1 MSTTGSSA
9 NLYQKVSKILNCRA
23 DLGGMTRADT
33 NPSTGR
39 QDPDRDG
46 PPTHEAGI
54 PVVITVVEAPACHL
68 CDDAK
73 SALAVLGQ
81 SFPMTVHVLS
91 IGDGP
96 GRALMDQHRA
106 PMSPL
111 VLLDGEY
118 FSSGR
123 LPRRKLERRLSK
135 AQRGETNG

>member
-1 MSTTGSSA
+1 
-9 NLYQKVSKILNCRA
+9 
-23 DLGGMTRADT
+23 MTRVDT
-33 NPSTGR
+33 TPATGR

-46 PPTHEAGI
+46 PRNDDVGAQVEVGAR
-54 PVVITVVEAPACHL
+54 VVITVVEAPACHL

-73 SALAVLGQ
+73 SALAVLAQ

-91 IGDGP
+91 ISDQP

-135 AQRGETNG
+135 ALRGETNG

>member
-1 MSTTGSSA
+1 M
-9 NLYQKVSKILNCRA
+9 NLA
-23 DLGGMTRADT
+23 DGQGMTSVETTPAT
-33 NPSTGR
+33 WT

-46 PPTHEAGI
+46 PPNDEVGAR
-54 PVVITVVEAPACHL
+54 VVITVVEAPACHL

-73 SALAVLGQ
+73 SALTVLAQ

-91 IGDGP
+91 IGDRP

-135 AQRGETNG
+135 AMRGETNG